1 MPELCWRTCANRGV
15 QAHTR
20 TLTARLRGTASITV
34 SRMRRAVGSPQVDP
48 IPRDLRP
55 ARTPEAGGELMVCG
69 IVYVDAAVAVLPRRF
84 CVRTVNGPASN
95 ECSCWP
101 RRISHPL
108 GLTPLP
114 ANDSDEGRHGG
125 ATRLLRRWRLDRAGA
140 KVTTTQHRLHLASL
154 RATDAAP
161 LQPTI
166 ERCGSVPPCRHA
178 SSTRDVAGAATKML
192 RARSSGRGLIRDAAG
207 CDLLRLAVPTG
218 AGCHCSGAC
227 PVVQENVD
235 PRCDSGR
242 PAWPRCCSRTCA
254 VRWSGTAVISAT
266 APRHA

>member
-1 MPELCWRTCANRGV
+1 
-15 QAHTR
+15 
-20 TLTARLRGTASITV
+20 
-34 SRMRRAVGSPQVDP
+34 
-48 IPRDLRP
+48 
-55 ARTPEAGGELMVCG
+55 MVCG
-69 IVYVDAAVAVLPRRF
+69 IVYVDPAVAVLPRRF

-114 ANDSDEGRHGG
+114 ASDSDEGRHRG

-166 ERCGSVPPCRHA
+166 VRCGSVPPCRHA
-178 SSTRDVAGAATKML
+178 SSTRDVAGAATKKP
-192 RARSSGRGLIRDAAG
+192 RARSSGCMLTRDAPGGGLLLLPVQRALVVIAPEHAQSYLEASIRAVTAAVRLDRGVIPARVPCAGRAQRSSPPLPHATPDRGLSAFA
-207 CDLLRLAVPTG
+207 T
-218 AGCHCSGAC
+218 
-227 PVVQENVD
+227 
-235 PRCDSGR
+235 
-242 PAWPRCCSRTCA
+242 
-254 VRWSGTAVISAT
+254 RWLETARI
-266 APRHA
+266 